1 MIDNLYEKLGVDRNA
16 TREDIKKAYRSLC
29 KKYHPDVNKDPNAE
43 SKFKEIAEAYDVLSD
58 DQKRNQYDTTGRV
71 GGQQFGGHGFNMED
85 IFSQFGDFFG
95 NPFRQQR
102 QRRGGDLRV
111 QLTVDL
117 LDVMNGGI
125 KKIKYKRQTPCK
137 PCSGRGGTEVKTCLA
152 CNGSGQR
159 VVSQQTPFG
168 NIQHSTPCNECSAT
182 GQKIGN
188 KCSTCRGE
196 GTQLTEEIIEVNL
209 PKGVA
214 NGMNLSMQGNG
225 NHVRDGQPG
234 DLHILINEIRHA
246 KFRREMGDLFCE
258 EWITIPEAVL
268 GTNIT
273 IKTLNG
279 DVDVKVDGGCES
291 GKVFTF
297 RNKGVPVLTSNGQNH
312 GVGNL
317 FVTVHVTI
325 PKKVSVEQEELYKRL
340 KDI

>member
-1 MIDNLYEKLGVDRNA
+1 MNYYDILGIEKSA
-16 TREDIKKAYRSLC
+16 TQDEIKKAFR
-29 KKYHPDVNKDPNAE
+29 KKAMESHPDKGGSE
-43 SKFKEIAEAYDVLSD
+43 EKFREVSEAYDVLSD

-95 NPFRQQR
+95 NPFRQQQR
-102 QRRGGDLRV
+102 QRRGADLRV

-125 KKIKYKRQTPCK
+125 KKIKYKRQTPCN
-137 PCSGRGGTEVKTCLA
+137 PCSGRGGTEVKRCLA

-168 NIQHSTPCNECSAT
+168 NIQHTSPCNECNAT

-188 KCSTCRGE
+188 KCNTCKGE
-196 GTQLTEEIIEVNL
+196 GTQLTEEIIDVNL

-214 NGMNLSMQGNG
+214 NGMNLSMQGYG

-246 KFRREMGDLFCE
+246 KFRREMSDLFCE

-279 DVDVKVDGGCES
+279 DVDVIVEGGCES

-297 RNKGVPVLTSNGQNH
+297 RNKGVPVLTSNGQHH

-317 FVTVHVTI
+317 FVTVHVKI
-325 PKKVSVEQEELYKRL
+325 PKKISIEEEELYKRL

>member
-1 MIDNLYEKLGVDRNA
+1 MNYYDILGIEKSA
-16 TREDIKKAYRSLC
+16 TQEEVKKAFR
-29 KKYHPDVNKDPNAE
+29 KKAMESHPDKGGSE
-43 SKFKEIAEAYDVLSD
+43 EKFREVSEAYDVLSD

-71 GGQQFGGHGFNMED
+71 GGGQQFGGHGFNMED

-117 LDVMNGGI
+117 LDVMNGGS
-125 KKIKYKRQTPCK
+125 KKIKYKRQNTCN
-137 PCSGRGGTEVKTCLA
+137 PCSGRGGTEVKRCLA
-152 CNGSGQR
+152 CNGSGER

-168 NIQHSTPCNECSAT
+168 NIQHSTPCNECNAT

-188 KCSTCRGE
+188 KCSTCKGE
-196 GTQLTEEIIEVNL
+196 GTQLTEETVDINL

-214 NGMNLSMQGNG
+214 NGMNLSMQGFG

-268 GTNIT
+268 GTNIS

-279 DVDVKVDGGCES
+279 DIDVKVDGGCES

-317 FVTVHVTI
+317 FVTVHVKI
-325 PKKVSVEQEELYKRL
+325 PKKISIEEEELYKRL